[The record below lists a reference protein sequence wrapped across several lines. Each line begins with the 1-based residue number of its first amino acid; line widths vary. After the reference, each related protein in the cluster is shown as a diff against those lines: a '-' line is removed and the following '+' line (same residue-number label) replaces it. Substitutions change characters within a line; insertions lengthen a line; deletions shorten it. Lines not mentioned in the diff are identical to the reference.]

1 MDRAS
6 KISLLE
12 LYRPEPS
19 TIKTKGHTL
28 LKDASVNK
36 GLSFTSAER
45 VYLGLDGLMPQTCI
59 TQSKQ
64 CSSSIKKLRA
74 QPNDMA
80 RFIFLEAL
88 KERDEKLF
96 YRLMREYPDE
106 LLPIV
111 YTPTVGDA
119 CLQFEYRYQ
128 KALFISIKDNN
139 ISKIYQILS
148 NWKYQDVRAIVVTDG
163 ERILGLGDLGIQ
175 GIEIPVGKLALY
187 VALGGV
193 QPRWCLPIQLDV
205 GTDNEE
211 FLSNPDY
218 VGLKQKRVRGAEYE
232 NFIENFMKAC
242 RKRFGQNVLIQFED
256 FGKNTAYKLLERF
269 RNNYCTFNDDIQG
282 TASVSVAG
290 LIAAARITGQK
301 ISDMKFL
308 FHGAGTAAVG
318 CAELLV
324 EKMYCEGLS
333 KEKARERI
341 FLVKTDGLII
351 KKRQT
356 LSEQQ
361 IPFAKDGPDLKD
373 LYEIVKAIKP
383 TAIIGVSTIRGAFTE
398 QIIREMSTFN
408 KHPVI
413 FALSNPTS
421 KSECTA
427 IEAYNGTNGSALFAS
442 GSPFPPVQ
450 LSDGRNFRS
459 GQCNNA
465 YIFPGVA
472 LGIVLFKVA
481 NIPDKLFLIAALKLA
496 ECVSDEE
503 LSVGCLYPDL
513 KKVPEISIKIAVA
526 IGEECYKDG
535 SAKLYPEPEDKELF
549 VRAQV
554 YNTEYEEFLPL
565 EMANFDLNKIKN

>member
-59 TQSKQ
+59 SQSKQ

-88 KERDEKLF
+88 KERDEKLFYRLMREYPDELLPIVYTERDEKLF

-193 QPRWCLPIQLDV
+193 QPRWCLPIQ
-205 GTDNEE
+205 
-211 FLSNPDY
+211 
-218 VGLKQKRVRGAEYE
+218 
-232 NFIENFMKAC
+232 
-242 RKRFGQNVLIQFED
+242 
-256 FGKNTAYKLLERF
+256 
-269 RNNYCTFNDDIQG
+269 
-282 TASVSVAG
+282 
-290 LIAAARITGQK
+290 
-301 ISDMKFL
+301 
-308 FHGAGTAAVG
+308 
-318 CAELLV
+318 
-324 EKMYCEGLS
+324 
-333 KEKARERI
+333 
-341 FLVKTDGLII
+341 
-351 KKRQT
+351 
-356 LSEQQ
+356 
-361 IPFAKDGPDLKD
+361 
-373 LYEIVKAIKP
+373 
-383 TAIIGVSTIRGAFTE
+383 
-398 QIIREMSTFN
+398 
-408 KHPVI
+408 
-413 FALSNPTS
+413 
-421 KSECTA
+421 
-427 IEAYNGTNGSALFAS
+427 
-442 GSPFPPVQ
+442 
-450 LSDGRNFRS
+450 
-459 GQCNNA
+459 
-465 YIFPGVA
+465 
-472 LGIVLFKVA
+472 
-481 NIPDKLFLIAALKLA
+481 
-496 ECVSDEE
+496 
-503 LSVGCLYPDL
+503 
-513 KKVPEISIKIAVA
+513 
-526 IGEECYKDG
+526 
-535 SAKLYPEPEDKELF
+535 
-549 VRAQV
+549 
-554 YNTEYEEFLPL
+554 
-565 EMANFDLNKIKN
+565 